1 MVLLHGGT
9 ITVNSDKGKGT
20 HFQIC
25 LPITKESFK
34 EDEIDMTSPESHD
47 IQLLNIEDDPAEAPT
62 QIQEYTLLI
71 VEDNEDLLNLMAN
84 LLRIEYHIFTAT
96 NGMEAL
102 NIIRTEDIDLIISDV
117 MMPVMDG
124 MTLCKRK

>member
-1 MVLLHGGT
+1 
-9 ITVNSDKGKGT
+9 
-20 HFQIC
+20 
-25 LPITKESFK
+25 
-34 EDEIDMTSPESHD
+34 MTSPESHD

-124 MTLCKRK
+124 MTLCKEIKSKFETSHIPYCCSLQKQVKQTVHKLMK